1 MNNNKDLSLLVEIA
15 HMYYEEG
22 AKQSEVAEAFN
33 ISRSLV
39 SKYLTRARETGIVEI
54 IIHDDF
60 LHPHR
65 NLEKKLK
72 VKFDLTNAIVVS
84 SQEDKQVQ
92 KKRVANAAVKFLL
105 RKMENKAT
113 IAVAP
118 GTTIYSMI
126 SSIPSTVKHKDAL
139 FVSITGGLGNKQT
152 DIQSNVLSD
161 LFAQRLEAKK
171 LELHAPVTMDSEEAK
186 KIMMEQSS
194 IKSVLNKAKLADIA
208 LVGVGGKPV
217 YSTMTNAYM
226 AQMNAEDE
234 LKHPEIVGDICYNF
248 IDKNGKLVD
257 CEWNKRVI
265 SIDLESIKKIPLVIA
280 VAEGKEKVDSIYA
293 SIKGN
298 LIDVIVTD
306 STTAMSLL
314 EK

>member
-1 MNNNKDLSLLVEIA
+1 MNNNKDLSLLAEIA

-22 AKQSEVAEAFN
+22 AKQSEVAESFN

-39 SKYLTRARETGIVEI
+39 SKYLSRARESGIVEI

-72 VKFDLTNAIVVS
+72 VKFDLTNAIVVPA
-84 SQEDKQVQ
+84 QEDKQVQ

-105 RKMENKAT
+105 RKMEDKA
-113 IAVAP
+113 IVAVAP

-126 SSIPSTVKHKDAL
+126 SSIPSTAKNHDAL
-139 FVSITGGLGNKQT
+139 FVSITGGLGNKQM
-152 DIQSNVLSD
+152 DIQSNVLCD
-161 LFAQRLEAKK
+161 LFAQKLEAKK
-171 LELHAPVTMDSEEAK
+171 LELHAPVTLDSEEAK
-186 KIMMEQSS
+186 NIIMSQTS
-194 IKSVLNKAKLADIA
+194 IKKVLNKAKTADIA
-208 LVGVGGKPV
+208 IVGIGGNPV
-217 YSTMTNAYM
+217 YSTMANSYM
-226 AQMNAEDE
+226 GKMNAEDE
-234 LKHPEIVGDICYNF
+234 LNHPEIVGDICYNF

-265 SIDLESIKKIPLVIA
+265 SIELDSIKKIPLVIA
-280 VAEGKEKVDSIYA
+280 VAEGKEKVESIYA

-298 LIDVIVTD
+298 LIDVLVTD
-306 STTAMSLL
+306 SATASALL

>member
-72 VKFDLTNAIVVS
+72 VKFDLTNAIVVP
-84 SQEDKQVQ
+84 SQDDKQVQ

-113 IAVAP
+113 VAVAP

-152 DIQSNVLSD
+152 DIQSNVLCD
-161 LFAQRLEAKK
+161 LFAQKLEAKK

-186 KIMMEQSS
+186 KIMMDQSS
-194 IKSVLNKAKLADIA
+194 VKKVLNKAKTADIA
-208 LVGVGGKPV
+208 VVGIGGKPV

-226 AQMNAEDE
+226 GQMNPEDE

-248 IDKNGKLVD
+248 IDKNGRLVD

-306 STTAMSLL
+306 SATAMDLL